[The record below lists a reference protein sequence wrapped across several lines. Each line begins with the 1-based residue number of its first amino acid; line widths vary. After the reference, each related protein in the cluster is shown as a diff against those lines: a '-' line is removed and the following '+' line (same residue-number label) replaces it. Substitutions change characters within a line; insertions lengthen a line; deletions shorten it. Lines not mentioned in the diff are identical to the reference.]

1 MVLFFLPLSL
11 VQRHE
16 NKILKATLLP
26 FIIREKLGHRKK
38 IIIGKEYTKQSSA
51 DNMTVYMENLE
62 ELSDLSFRLIREFR
76 RVAE

>member
-1 MVLFFLPLSL
+1 M
-11 VQRHE
+11 RHTE
-16 NKILKATLLP
+16 AIV
-26 FIIREKLGHRKK
+26 HRKK

-62 ELSDLSFRLIREFR
+62 ELSDLSFRLMREFR